1 MDKDICDC
9 TIPELAPYIRGEK
22 YTGEYA
28 GAIINADAITTFCD
42 LLGSSMTASVT
53 LESCEHYK
61 DFYTIEA
68 DFRHYIL
75 PADRANCFYAA
86 KNGNYSR
93 QIPPFCQYMI
103 KKAWEQ
109 YKIPNLILKVIPAP
123 VLEEFFQKGY
133 LTGGITMHDVICNVA
148 CEEYNEFTQTR
159 LRNNFGSCTELYIEE
174 TDMVA
179 VVPKSI
185 GQALDD
191 DTLRRVTPTEYGLA
205 VNGLLLRTMC
215 GYTGA
220 INSTYDLR
228 ALI

>member
-1 MDKDICDC
+1 MAKDICDC
-9 TIPELAPYIRGEK
+9 TIPELAPYIRGEQFTGQF
-22 YTGEYA
+22 TGER
-28 GAIINADAITTFCD
+28 INPDAVEVFMKT
-42 LLGSSMTASVT
+42 LSESMTAQVS
-53 LESCEHYK
+53 LDSCEHYK
-61 DFYTIEA
+61 DFYAIEV
-68 DFRHYIL
+68 DFKHCIN
-75 PADRANCFYAA
+75 PKDRENCFYVA
-86 KNGNYSR
+86 KNGSYCL

-103 KKAWEQ
+103 KKAWDT

-123 VLEEFFQKGY
+123 VLTMFFQEGY
-133 LTGGITMHDVICNVA
+133 LSGGATMRDVICNVA

-159 LRNNFGSCTELYIEE
+159 LRNNFGRYTEIYIEE

-191 DTLRRVTPTEYGLA
+191 NTLRRVRQTDYGLA
-205 VNGLLLRTMC
+205 VDNMLLRTMC

-220 INSTYDLR
+220 VNSTYDLR

>member
-1 MDKDICDC
+1 MDKDVCDR
-9 TIPELAPYIRGEK
+9 TLLELAPLIRGEEF
-22 YTGEYA
+22 TGEFT
-28 GAIINADAITTFCD
+28 GERINPDAVRTFMH
-42 LLGSSMTASVT
+42 LLATSMTAQVT
-53 LESCEHYK
+53 LDSCEHYK
-61 DFYTIEA
+61 DFYAIEA

-75 PADRANCFYAA
+75 PKDRENCFYVA
-86 KNGNYSR
+86 KNGSYCL

-103 KKAWEQ
+103 KKAWEE
-109 YKIPNLILKVIPAP
+109 YKIPNLVPKVIPAP
-123 VLEEFFQKGY
+123 VLSTFFQKNY
-133 LTGGITMHDVICNVA
+133 LSGGVTLRDVICNVA

-159 LRNNFGSCTELYIEE
+159 LRNNFGRYTELYIED

-191 DTLRRVTPTEYGLA
+191 TTLRKVKPTEYGLS
-205 VNGLLLRTMC
+205 VNGVLVRTMC

-220 INSTYDLR
+220 INSIYDLR